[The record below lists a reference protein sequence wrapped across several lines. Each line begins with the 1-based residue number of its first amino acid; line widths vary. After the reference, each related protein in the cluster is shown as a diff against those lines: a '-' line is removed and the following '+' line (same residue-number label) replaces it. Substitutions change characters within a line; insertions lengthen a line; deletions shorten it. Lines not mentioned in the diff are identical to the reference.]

1 MKKVLFLLTSVIL
14 SLSLVSCAM
23 GQCAKG
29 YKYAKENIEYWDY
42 QDYKV
47 KFEGGNWVFV
57 EEQDISNGNIF
68 GFDLGTTH
76 FKATYYYEIFFKAT
90 NADGQVVSVTEY
102 YYYQVG
108 ESNSS
113 KTSFYST
120 YRDAVVQGKLQGKT
134 GTL

>member
-29 YKYAKENIEYWDY
+29 YKYA
-42 QDYKV
+42 